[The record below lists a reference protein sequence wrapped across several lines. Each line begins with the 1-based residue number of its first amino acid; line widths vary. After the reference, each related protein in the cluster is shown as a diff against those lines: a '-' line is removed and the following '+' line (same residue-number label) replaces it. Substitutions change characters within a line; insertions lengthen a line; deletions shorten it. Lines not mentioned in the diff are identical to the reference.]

1 MTVTRLSQSRTF
13 LIERDE
19 LIYFAIL
26 RSGENG
32 RELQKGDKYDW
43 KQDGDTYTLLI
54 NNPVLEDDGTY
65 ILVVKEVD
73 AKTGGYLTVKKRDP
87 EYWFVRPLK
96 EQELGYTDRPY
107 SMAVEMS
114 EPGVN
119 LKWLKNNAPIVWSEV
134 NCIKKDEGKTYLC
147 VDLGL
152 TGDIFQAASVPFT
165 SRTVWRTTPATTAPS
180 SWSLSRTERR
190 IRQTAGFRSESETDI

>member
-43 KQDGDTYTLLI
+43 KQEGDTYTLLI

-87 EYWFVRPLK
+87 EYWFVKPLK

-114 EPGVN
+114 EHGVN

-134 NCIKKDEGKTYLC
+134 NCIKKDEGNTAQRQ
-147 VDLGL
+147 
-152 TGDIFQAASVPFT
+152 I
-165 SRTVWRTTPATTAPS
+165 VW
-180 SWSLSRTERR
+180 
-190 IRQTAGFRSESETDI
+190 

>member
-1 MTVTRLSQSRTF
+1 M
-13 LIERDE
+13 
-19 LIYFAIL
+19 
-26 RSGENG
+26 
-32 RELQKGDKYDW
+32 
-43 KQDGDTYTLLI
+43 
-54 NNPVLEDDGTY
+54 LEDDGTY

-107 SMAVEMS
+107 SMSVEMS

-134 NCIKKDEGKTYLC
+134 NCIKKDEGNIIILREVVKN
-147 VDLGL
+147 V
-152 TGDIFQAASVPFT
+152 F
-165 SRTVWRTTPATTAPS
+165 
-180 SWSLSRTERR
+180 
-190 IRQTAGFRSESETDI
+190 

>member
-134 NCIKKDEGKTYLC
+134 NCIKKDEGKT
-147 VDLGL
+147 
-152 TGDIFQAASVPFT
+152 
-165 SRTVWRTTPATTAPS
+165 
-180 SWSLSRTERR
+180 
-190 IRQTAGFRSESETDI
+190 

>member
-1 MTVTRLSQSRTF
+1 MTSCNSPEIF
-13 LIERDE
+13 
-19 LIYFAIL
+19 

-43 KQDGDTYTLLI
+43 KQEGDTYTLYI

-96 EQELGYTDRPY
+96 EQELGYTNRPY
-107 SMAVEMS
+107 SMSVEMS

-119 LKWLKNNAPIVWSEV
+119 LK
-134 NCIKKDEGKTYLC
+134 
-147 VDLGL
+147 
-152 TGDIFQAASVPFT
+152 
-165 SRTVWRTTPATTAPS
+165 
-180 SWSLSRTERR
+180 
-190 IRQTAGFRSESETDI
+190 